1 MEIVN
6 GLNFLNLE
14 KKNLKLSLRI
24 PPSQYLVNKAED
36 MDFYLHFDQIVV
48 SSVIFKGL

>member
-6 GLNFLNLE
+6 GLNFELE
-14 KKNLKLSLRI
+14 KKIKAIISSHS
-24 PPSQYLVNKAED
+24 PSQYLVNKAED